1 MQRTIIYANDTTTH
15 ERAHAKRMARCALI
29 NAPNSEELIHMMARA
44 CTYQLTRMTDHTWT
58 GCTCV
63 KCSALLGSQRRGR
76 DVSLTWNAW
85 CPVLFCVSNTVPNN
99 RRVWGVAADQTRVT
113 HSSRQCATV
122 CPSVS
127 LSLSVFCFMFPT
139 SLCLSVDAI
148 ERVCQG
154 SGVRISPRE
163 TPSSSLPRSPSTCC
177 DADIKHR
184 EMEREGDPEN
194 TFTSVRLTDIP
205 PAPDPTGARPVPHTH
220 GGSLGKV
227 RAVIS
232 PADPHR
238 VDFLEKVWKCPWV
251 PAKNWQRCCYAPYS
265 AKSKRG
271 NVFSL
276 AMFEPAIEKNTM
288 LTDMRVEHRDR
299 ST

>member
-1 MQRTIIYANDTTTH
+1 MQRTMIYADDTTTH

-29 NAPNSEELIHMMARA
+29 NAHMMARA

-63 KCSALLGSQRRGR
+63 KCSALLGSQRRGEMS
-76 DVSLTWNAW
+76 VSHETPDAR
-85 CPVLFCVSNTVPNN
+85 CCSASSITVPNN
-99 RRVWGVAADQTRVT
+99 RRVWRVAADQTRVT

-122 CPSVS
+122 RPSVS

-184 EMEREGDPEN
+184 EMEREGDQEN

-205 PAPDPTGARPVPHTH
+205 PAPDPQALGPVPHTH

-232 PADPHR
+232 PAEPRR
-238 VDFLEKVWKCPWV
+238 VDFLEKFGNALGCRQKTGNAAVYGRFPIPRK
-251 PAKNWQRCCYAPYS
+251 ASGGRMFFLWQCLNLRFKKIQC
-265 AKSKRG
+265 
-271 NVFSL
+271 
-276 AMFEPAIEKNTM
+276 
-288 LTDMRVEHRDR
+288 
-299 ST
+299 